1 MARAVVTPSS
11 IMAPSSIMRRTSS
24 HSMGSVSGCGTFAE
38 VVPRIDT
45 LSPGTT
51 MSPSPG
57 LWQRLIAACP
67 SRRESTTIVP
77 LTGTTLTSTP
87 RRCATNPA
95 QDAPFLDALD
105 GGLLVVDAVPAAR
118 VQQPVRASRGARGE
132 VAFLDQD
139 RIDAAQRQVAKH
151 PGARRPTPDDDNA
164 RAGVRHSRERG
175 KDQRGPF
182 PSS

>member
-1 MARAVVTPSS
+1 MAILGNPEDGAHVPGKGGL
-11 IMAPSSIMRRTSS
+11 AP
-24 HSMGSVSGCGTFAE
+24 A
-38 VVPRIDT
+38 
-45 LSPGTT
+45 
-51 MSPSPG
+51 
-57 LWQRLIAACP
+57 RLIERNPLAGDAGAPAALDKP
-67 SRRESTTIVP
+67 RLP
-77 LTGTTLTSTP
+77 LVVLFGDRDEVAAGVLD
-87 RRCATNPA
+87 RAARNPA

-118 VQQPVRASRGARGE
+118 VKQPVRASRCPRGE

-139 RIDAAQRQVAKH
+139 GIDTAQRQVAEH